1 MKIEKAERL
10 KKLPPYLF
18 KELDKKKADVAAK
31 GVDIID
37 LGVGD
42 PDMPTP
48 SHIVKSL
55 QKAATNPENQKYPS
69 YSGMNIFKESAAN
82 WLNKRFNL
90 NMEASSNLIT
100 LIGSKEGI
108 AHLPLALIN
117 PGDIVLIPDPAYPV
131 YLSATVF
138 AGGEPYLM
146 PLLEKNNYLPDFEKI
161 PENILEKTKLMFL
174 NYPNN
179 PTSAVADIEFFE
191 NVVAF
196 AKKHNITVCHDA
208 AYTEMYFDEKIP
220 PSFLQAKG
228 AMDVGIEFH
237 SLSKTY
243 NMTGWRIGF
252 AAGNPD
258 LIQPLGQVK
267 SNIDS
272 GVFDAIQYA
281 GISALEDDQSCIGQM
296 MSIYNERRDVLLRG
310 LADIGLSAK
319 KPEATFYIWIKTPGG
334 TGAADFSSLLLEK
347 TGILATPGNGFGKY
361 GEGYIRM
368 ALTVGV
374 GRLKQ
379 AIGRMK
385 KAMPD
390 IKKGL
395 NIS

>member
-1 MKIEKAERL
+1 MRIEKAERL

-18 KELDKKKADVAAK
+18 KELDKKKSDVAAK
-31 GVDIID
+31 GADIID

-48 SHIVKSL
+48 SHIVESL
-55 QKAATNPENQKYPS
+55 KEASMDPKNQKYPS

-90 NMEASSNLIT
+90 EIEASSNLIT

-131 YLSATVF
+131 YQSATIF

-146 PLLEKNNYLPDFEKI
+146 PLLEKNAYLPVLEAI
-161 PENILEKTKLMFL
+161 PEDVLKKTKLMFL

-191 NVVAF
+191 KVVAF
-196 AKKHNITVCHDA
+196 AKKHQIVVCHDA
-208 AYTEMYFDEKIP
+208 AYTEMYFDDIIP
-220 PSFLQAKG
+220 PSFLQAKD

-258 LIQPLGQVK
+258 LIQALGQVK

-272 GVFDAIQYA
+272 GVFDAIQCA
-281 GISALEDDQSCIGQM
+281 GITALEDDQSCIAEM
-296 MSIYNERRDVLLRG
+296 RTIYRERRDVLLKG
-310 LADIGLSAK
+310 LSDLGLSAK
-319 KPEATFYIWIKTPGG
+319 KPEATFYVWIKTPGG
-334 TGAADFSSLLLEK
+334 TKSADFSSILLEK
-347 TGILATPGNGFGKY
+347 TGIVSTPGNGFGKY

-368 ALTVGV
+368 SLTVGT
-374 GRLKQ
+374 GRFKQ
-379 AIGRMK
+379 AIKRMK
-385 KAMPD
+385 EAMPD
-390 IKKGL
+390 IKKVI